1 MIPSWIKITAKFW
14 TTDKIT
20 DKDFVTGI
28 QYLIKN
34 KIVKIPQ
41 GKLTDS
47 KTNMIPDWVKKSA
60 GSWADGKITDN
71 EFANGLQFLIS
82 NGIIKLKS

>member
-1 MIPSWIKITAKFW
+1 
-14 TTDKIT
+14 
-20 DKDFVTGI
+20 
-28 QYLIKN
+28 
-34 KIVKIPQ
+34 
-41 GKLTDS
+41 
-47 KTNMIPDWVKKSA
+47 MIPDWVKKSA

>member
-1 MIPSWIKITAKFW
+1 MLFRS
-14 TTDKIT
+14 KIT
-20 DKDFVTGI
+20 DKDFVKGI

-34 KIVKIPQ
+34 KIVKVPL